1 MGDSWE
7 PTSNS
12 PLASRR
18 SFRLEEKY
26 SMKTTMRWLAA
37 AGLIL
42 ALAAPGMTDVKSV
55 TVGLKGVT

>member
-1 MGDSWE
+1 
-7 PTSNS
+7 
-12 PLASRR
+12 
-18 SFRLEEKY
+18 
-26 SMKTTMRWLAA
+26 MKTTMRWLAA